1 MGKQELFREPLIW
14 PESIESNTYVMIHG
28 EVYIYIY
35 ITYRI
40 KLSFCMLNLGKTFFD
55 VKPFKYFIPEDSIL
69 HVEKY
74 QIIIDILEIL
84 V

>member
-1 MGKQELFREPLIW
+1 
-14 PESIESNTYVMIHG
+14 
-28 EVYIYIY
+28 
-35 ITYRI
+35 
-40 KLSFCMLNLGKTFFD
+40 MLNLGKTFFD